1 MAMNRDL
8 FLAILSMDSYNR
20 GYVQGI
26 KGLDSPGPNPDD
38 DLKIRIGKAKIT
50 RDAKTKRCANVS
62 RTKARRHEDGPPSSR
77 QPCRPPPVIPTPSS
91 HTPSSHTP
99 SS

>member
-38 DLKIRIGKAKIT
+38 DLKIRIGKAKII
-50 RDAKTKRCANVS
+50 RDANDA
-62 RTKARRHEDGPPSSR
+62 
-77 QPCRPPPVIPTPSS
+77 
-91 HTPSSHTP
+91 
-99 SS
+99 

>member
-38 DLKIRIGKAKIT
+38 DLKIRIGKAKII
-50 RDAKTKRCANVS
+50 RDANDASGLGITVTVHQNIAFHGIAPREPKK
-62 RTKARRHEDGPPSSR
+62 
-77 QPCRPPPVIPTPSS
+77 VI
-91 HTPSSHTP
+91 HR
-99 SS
+99 